1 MPGGIEPH
9 THLEMPFMG
18 QEACD
23 DFFSGQAAAL
33 AGGTT
38 MHIDFALPL
47 NGSIREGYHI
57 YRKKAEKSCMDYGF
71 HMAVTQ
77 WNDDV
82 DKEMEYAVQQGIN
95 SFKFFMA
102 YKGALMVND
111 DQLAR
116 GMYRCKELGAL
127 PMVHAENGDMVALG
141 QEMIFAQG
149 IHGPEGHALSR
160 PDVLETEA
168 TGRAVRISEVVG
180 TPLYVVHVQSKG
192 AAEEIAAGNARG
204 ARVIGEPILPGLALD
219 ESRLWDRN
227 WTKAA
232 AYVMSP
238 PIRKQSVDGAAL
250 RHALASGLL
259 HLVGTDHAV
268 FNSTQKA
275 AGRHDFRKIPN
286 GVNGI
291 EERMHVTWEL
301 MVNSGL
307 MSPSDFVR
315 VTSTAAAK
323 IFNIFPRKGV
333 IAVGSDAD
341 VILFDPSIHHTLSAA
356 THHSRVDMNVFEG
369 MNITGKVITT
379 ISRGRIV
386 WNVSHRMPRRL
397 ARACFA
403 LALSFA
409 CAGRALERATS
420 HGTIHPA
427 TPLPPARMEPPSAA
441 LQQQP
446 LPRLSTA

>member
-1 MPGGIEPH
+1 
-9 THLEMPFMG
+9 
-18 QEACD
+18 
-23 DFFSGQAAAL
+23 
-33 AGGTT
+33 
-38 MHIDFALPL
+38 
-47 NGSIREGYHI
+47 
-57 YRKKAEKSCMDYGF
+57 
-71 HMAVTQ
+71 
-77 WNDDV
+77 
-82 DKEMEYAVQQGIN
+82 
-95 SFKFFMA
+95 
-102 YKGALMVND
+102 
-111 DQLAR
+111 
-116 GMYRCKELGAL
+116 
-127 PMVHAENGDMVALG
+127 
-141 QEMIFAQG
+141 
-149 IHGPEGHALSR
+149 
-160 PDVLETEA
+160 
-168 TGRAVRISEVVG
+168 
-180 TPLYVVHVQSKG
+180 
-192 AAEEIAAGNARG
+192 
-204 ARVIGEPILPGLALD
+204 
-219 ESRLWDRN
+219 LWDRN